1 MDLQVFLDHLEPRV
15 NEDFL
20 VDQENLVL
28 KELQVSWV
36 SQV

>member
-1 MDLQVFLDHLEPRV
+1 LDLQVFLDHLELRA

-28 KELQVSWV
+28 KEHQVLWV